1 MIEILTGIVSGFI
14 SGMGMGGGT
23 ILILILSVFLGVE
36 QHRAQATNLVFFIP
50 TSIIAIITNIKQK
63 SINFKIGIPIAVTG
77 VIGAVIGAMISAK
90 LNVIQLKRCFGIF
103 LMIIAIVEI
112 YSIIKKYRYDK
123 KRHNNNRIKRQ
134 RRRKI

>member
-1 MIEILTGIVSGFI
+1 MIEILTGMVSGFV

-36 QHRAQATNLVFFIP
+36 QHSAQATNLVFYIP

-63 SINFKIGIPIAVTG
+63 IINFKIGIPIALAG
-77 VIGAVIGAMISAK
+77 VVGAVIGAMISTK
-90 LNVIQLKRCFGIF
+90 LDVIHLKKCFGAF
-103 LMIIAIVEI
+103 LMLIAIGEI
-112 YSIIKKYRYDK
+112 YSIIKKYRSDK
-123 KRHNNNRIKRQ
+123 KRHNNNRIKRK